1 MNPVARGTTAAGRAA
16 LAVSTAALLV
26 AGCASQDDT
35 SPKGVNSPLPRTARE
50 DALRSAK
57 DTTARMARLTA
68 AELLPDTAKAVYEP
82 CVGQNDE
89 VANDGRYT
97 LFYYVYSP
105 APAAEHTRMVRKLR
119 SQLPGQ
125 GYEVTSYR
133 EFESATASA
142 VFRARNKK
150 NDYRVEAG
158 TVGSGKSKPQRFS
171 FAVRTPCLL
180 PPGAQQ
186 QKF

>member
-1 MNPVARGTTAAGRAA
+1 MNPAARGTTAAGRAA
-16 LAVSTAALLV
+16 IAVSAALLLV

-35 SPKGVNSPLPRTARE
+35 SPKGVNSALPRKERE

-57 DTTARMARLTA
+57 DTTARMARLTG
-68 AELLPDTAKAVYEP
+68 AELLPDTAKAVYEG
-82 CVGQNDE
+82 CVGENDE
-89 VANDGRYT
+89 VADDGRYT

-105 APAAEHTRMVRKLR
+105 APATEHTSMVRKLR
-119 SQLPGQ
+119 SRLPGQ

-133 EFESATASA
+133 EFKSAYASA

-150 NDYRVEAG
+150 NDYRVEAE
-158 TVGSGKSKPQRFS
+158 TVGSGKTKPQRFS